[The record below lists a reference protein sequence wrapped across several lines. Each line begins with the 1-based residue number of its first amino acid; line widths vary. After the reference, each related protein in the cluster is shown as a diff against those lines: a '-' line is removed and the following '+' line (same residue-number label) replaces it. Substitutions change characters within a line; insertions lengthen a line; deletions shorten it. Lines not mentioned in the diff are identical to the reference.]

1 MRNWKTLGLVAL
13 LILALVA
20 AAGCGGGSKQAAQQ
34 EKYPARAIS
43 VIVPYA
49 AGGGT
54 DVGARLLLPYVE
66 KDLGVPL
73 TVVNKVGGGGW
84 VGWSEL
90 LSGDTSGYTIAYI
103 NTPTLQAGYLN
114 PSVKRN
120 KSLDDFEVIANHVLD
135 YGAIAVRADEKR
147 FGTIKDLIEYA
158 KKNELTATST
168 GVASDDHIAILKLNK
183 AAGTKFVALQTKGY
197 ADGKAALLG
206 GHADVVFA
214 NVGEVAVAH
223 KEKEIKVLAVM
234 AEKRSKFMPDVPTL
248 DETGYKGIY
257 SWSGRGLAA
266 KKGLP
271 KDKLDKLVAAF
282 EKAITNPEH
291 VKKMEDMGLEVKF
304 MKGDEF
310 RKFLKSDEDAIKS
323 VNDLLDW
330 KKAQ

>member
-1 MRNWKTLGLVAL
+1 MRNWKTFCLAAMLAV
-13 LILALVA
+13 ALVA
-20 AAGCGGGSKQAAQQ
+20 AAGCGGGKQAAQT
-34 EKYPARAIS
+34 EKYPTRAIT

-54 DVGARLLLPYVE
+54 DVGARMLLPYVE

-73 TVVNKVGGGGW
+73 TVVNKAGGGGW
-84 VGWSEL
+84 VGWGEL

-114 PSVKRN
+114 PSTKRD
-120 KSLDDFEVIANHVLD
+120 KTLDDFDVIANHVLD
-135 YGAIAVRADEKR
+135 YGAIVVRADDKR
-147 FGTIKDLIEYA
+147 FTTIKDLVELA
-158 KKNELTATST
+158 KKNDLTACAT
-168 GVASDDHIAILKLNK
+168 GVAGDDHVAMLKLNK
-183 AAGTKFVALQTKGY
+183 AAGTKFVALQTKGW

-214 NVGEVAVAH
+214 NVGEVAVPH

-266 KKGLP
+266 KKGIP
-271 KDKLDKLVAAF
+271 KDKLDRLVAAF
-282 EKAITNPEH
+282 EKGITNPEH
-291 VKKMEDMGLEVKF
+291 VKKMEDMGLEIKF
-304 MKGDEF
+304 MKGEEF
-310 RKFLKSDEDAIKS
+310 RKFLKSDEDALKS
-323 VNDLLDW
+323 VSDLLGW

>member
-1 MRNWKTLGLVAL
+1 MRNWKTFVLVAL
-13 LILALVA
+13 LVAALVA
-20 AAGCGGGSKQAAQQ
+20 AAGCGGGQQAAQQ
-34 EKYPARAIS
+34 EKYPTRAIT

-54 DVGARLLLPYVE
+54 DVGARMLLPYVE

-103 NTPTLQAGYLN
+103 NTPSLQAGYLN

-135 YGAIAVRADEKR
+135 YGAIVVRADDNR
-147 FGTIKDLIEYA
+147 FNTIKDLIEYA
-158 KKNELTATST
+158 KKNELIATST
-168 GVASDDHIAILKLNK
+168 GVASDDHVAMLKLNK
-183 AAGTKFVALQTKGY
+183 ASGTKFVALQTKGW

-206 GHADVVFA
+206 SHADVVFA
-214 NVGEVAVAH
+214 NVGEVAVPH
-223 KEKEIKVLAVM
+223 KEKEVKVLAVM

-248 DETGYKGIY
+248 DEIGYKGIY

-282 EKAITNPEH
+282 EKAVTNPGH
-291 VKKMEDMGLEVKF
+291 VKKMEEMGLEIKF

-323 VNDLLDW
+323 VNNLLDW
-330 KKAQ
+330 KQAQ